1 MPDQEA
7 VITAFE
13 EPIAWARSLKRLKP
27 DRWLVPTAPGAWSVG
42 GCLAHLLAWDRYLLD
57 YRLPLIH
64 AGAQLP
70 ASPGDEALNGPAAA
84 YASATPQDALIEEF
98 VAVRGELA
106 RHCRELSSAEFEAP
120 FTING
125 IPFSFHAYLDMLIE
139 HDCEHQAELAPFLAR
154 DSAASA
160 H

>member
-7 VITAFE
+7 MITAFE
-13 EPIAWARSLKRLKP
+13 EPVAWARSLKRLSP
-27 DRWLVPTAPGAWSVG
+27 ERWLVPTAPGAWSVG
-42 GCLAHLLAWDRYLLD
+42 GCLAHLLAWDRYLLE

-84 YASATPQDALIEEF
+84 YASTISPDALIEEF
-98 VAVRGELA
+98 AAVRGKLA
-106 RHCRELSSAEFEAP
+106 AHCRTLSGAEFEAP

-125 IPFSFHAYLDMLIE
+125 RPFSFCAYLDMLIE
-139 HDCEHQAELAPFLAR
+139 HDREHQAELAPFLEAGE
-154 DSAASA
+154 
-160 H
+160 